1 MRRKCERGVSPVIAT
16 ILMVAITVVLAAVLY
31 VMVTRIID
39 PDVERKPS
47 VILGNLSCDA
57 EACEARVTTA
67 NPATDLGAFRVTVS
81 ADGETVIPPTTLAAG
96 VNVIATPGHTPGHAG
111 VVLSSGGERA
121 FILGDAISCPVQ
133 LEETEWSGMGDM
145 DPKLAR
151 RTQEAVA
158 REAESSGALLAT
170 SHFPDLTFGRV
181 LRGEG
186 RRYWQPL

>member
-96 VNVIATPGHTPGHAG
+96 VNVTGGGLTFRYRDI
-111 VVLSSGGERA
+111 GGEGSMTA
-121 FILGDAISCPVQ
+121 FDSFRLNGVEDGVTYEVSFLWRNGDV
-133 LEETEWSGMGDM
+133 
-145 DPKLAR
+145 
-151 RTQEAVA
+151 V
-158 REAESSGALLAT
+158 SSIVMP
-170 SHFPDLTFGRV
+170 S
-181 LRGEG
+181 
-186 RRYWQPL
+186 